1 MEQLTVA
8 LPERAY
14 DIVIERGL
22 LQQVGQQC
30 KEVLKPGCRVAVV
43 TDGNVAIQ
51 YGSLVQASLTQAGF
65 TAKIFLV
72 PAGERSKSP
81 EVLTWLW
88 EELLGFGLTRSDA
101 AWWATW
107 RALQPPRC
115 CGGWISSRSPPPFWR
130 RWIPQ

>member
-51 YGSLVQASLTQAGF
+51 YGSLVQASLTQA
-65 TAKIFLV
+65 LR
-72 PAGERSKSP
+72 PRSSWCRQGNAPKVRRCSP
-81 EVLTWLW
+81 
-88 EELLGFGLTRSDA
+88 GSGRSC
-101 AWWATW
+101 WAS
-107 RALQPPRC
+107 A
-115 CGGWISSRSPPPFWR
+115 
-130 RWIPQ
+130 